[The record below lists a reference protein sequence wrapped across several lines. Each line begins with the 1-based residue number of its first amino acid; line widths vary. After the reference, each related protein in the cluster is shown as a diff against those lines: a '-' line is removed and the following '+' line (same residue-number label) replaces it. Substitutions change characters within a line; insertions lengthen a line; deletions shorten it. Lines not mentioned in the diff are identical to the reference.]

1 MSTNCAVCN
10 CHAAPDDELIVALKH
25 TVGLASVCPSHA
37 EGIRDGSLRARP
49 FAAEESEVGLELI
62 PAA

>member
-1 MSTNCAVCN
+1 MLMHCAVCE
-10 CHAAPDDELIVALKH
+10 CPETPDDQLIVALRH

-37 EGIRDGSLRARP
+37 DGIRDGSLRARP
-49 FAAEESEVGLELI
+49 FAAEETGVGLELI